1 MQLAWFHIYSENRC
15 TSHFILLGLY
25 FGEKKK
31 GKIKDIIQKGQL
43 RKKKKIKKNREREN
57 LITSKKSKTSTTI

>member
-31 GKIKDIIQKGQL
+31 RQDKGYNSKGSTQKEEEE
-43 RKKKKIKKNREREN
+43 KKNREREN

>member
-25 FGEKKK
+25 FGKKK
-31 GKIKDIIQKGQL
+31 RQDKGYNSKGSTQKG
-43 RKKKKIKKNREREN
+43 KKKQGERK
-57 LITSKKSKTSTTI
+57 LTYI

>member
-25 FGEKKK
+25 FGKKK

-43 RKKKKIKKNREREN
+43 RKEKKKQGERK
-57 LITSKKSKTSTTI
+57 LTYI

>member
-25 FGEKKK
+25 FGKKK
-31 GKIKDIIQKGQL
+31 KKTGKIKDIIQKGQL
-43 RKKKKIKKNREREN
+43 RKEKKNREREN
-57 LITSKKSKTSTTI
+57 LLTSKKSQT